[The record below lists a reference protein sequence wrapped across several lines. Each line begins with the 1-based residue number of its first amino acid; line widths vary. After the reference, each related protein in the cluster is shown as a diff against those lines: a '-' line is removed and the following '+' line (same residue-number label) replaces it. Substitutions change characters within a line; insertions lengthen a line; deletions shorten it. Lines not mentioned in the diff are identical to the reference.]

1 MSSVHIIGG
10 SERLTDEVNAFAE
23 SIDPAL
29 ARWRY
34 AARAGS
40 YQFYSKHREEWA
52 EALNQKAVPSLARL
66 LGISPARAKL
76 RLSQIIRCGIEDTIA
91 VAAKYDALRV
101 TDLLPPY
108 LHVGPLPQW
117 CLGHVYF
124 ARVKT
129 HPHILKI
136 GFSRRVRDRLEDIA
150 AKNKIDLI
158 VPEGH
163 LKVGTQ
169 ADEHWW
175 HSDWSRY
182 RIDGE
187 WFFDPKSSERSL
199 PDFLTKSQ
207 VAA

>member
-1 MSSVHIIGG
+1 MSSVRIIGG
-10 SERLTDEVNAFAE
+10 TGRLTDEVNAFAE

-34 AARAGS
+34 AAKAGG
-40 YQFYSKHREEWA
+40 YRFFSKHSDEWV
-52 EALNQKAVPSLARL
+52 EGLNLKAVPSLAQL
-66 LGISPARAKL
+66 LGISPSRAKL
-76 RLSQIIRCGIEDTIA
+76 RLSQIIRCGLEDTIT
-91 VAAKYDALRV
+91 VASKYDALRV
-101 TDLLPPY
+101 GTILPPY

-117 CLGHVYF
+117 CCGHVYF
-124 ARVKT
+124 ARVST
-129 HPHILKI
+129 HPHVLKI
-136 GFSRRVRDRLEDIA
+136 GFSRRVHERLEDIS
-150 AKNKIDLI
+150 AKNKIGLV